1 MYPSWCTH
9 HPQGSRGTTEGGDG
23 LDIGFDEVPPQGR
36 TSRGRLRPVENGVH
50 MGVSALSGGVVVG
63 WTEFGELYRGVAPR
77 LAVFAMT
84 LGADRD
90 RAADLAQ
97 ESLVA
102 LWRRWDDV
110 PGTPRTFAHILT
122 VRADRE
128 PVDDATAPDGPLRF
142 PLAPQHD
149 AVLAGLAQLAP
160 QERQTLAATF
170 DELPPEDVAQVL
182 RMRVDAVAPTVDA
195 AREALE
201 RLLDGQQAQPAYDA
215 LVADV
220 ASGMDLE
227 AGLALVRA
235 AAPQDDAAS
244 DGDAA
249 PEAPARRPA
258 AQVPEQLV
266 IDAMTGDRDA
276 VARLLELIRPLVARY
291 CRGKLG
297 PVDRSFLSADDVAQ
311 EVCLAVLGAL
321 PNYRVQ
327 GRPFL
332 AFVYGIAAHKVID
345 AHRAVS
351 RGRTDPVAD
360 VPDVVAGEAGPEQH
374 ALRGELSTQLRAL
387 LAELPE
393 KQREI
398 LVLRIVVGLSAEE
411 TAEIVGA
418 SAGAVRVAQHRAL
431 TRLRKTAPRSL
442 VQDQT

>member
-1 MYPSWCTH
+1 
-9 HPQGSRGTTEGGDG
+9 
-23 LDIGFDEVPPQGR
+23 
-36 TSRGRLRPVENGVH
+36 
-50 MGVSALSGGVVVG
+50 MGVSALSGGVVAG
-63 WTEFGELYRGVAPR
+63 WGEFGELYRGEAPR

-97 ESLVA
+97 ESLTA
-102 LWRRWDDV
+102 LWKRWDDV
-110 PGTPRTFAHILT
+110 PGAPRTFAHILT
-122 VRADRE
+122 LRADRQ
-128 PVDDATAPDGPLRF
+128 PADDDAVPGGPLRF
-142 PLAPQHD
+142 PLPREHD
-149 AVLAGLAQLAP
+149 AVLAGLAQLP
-160 QERQTLAATF
+160 LQERQTLAATF

-182 RMRVDAVAPTVDA
+182 QMRVDAVAPTADA

-220 ASGMDLE
+220 ALGMDLE

-235 AAPQDDAAS
+235 EAPPDVAAVAAEV
-244 DGDAA
+244 
-249 PEAPARRPA
+249 PETPARRPTT
-258 AQVPEQLV
+258 QVPEQLV
-266 IDAMTGDRDA
+266 IDAMTGDRAA

-345 AHRAVS
+345 AHRAVT
-351 RGRTDPVAD
+351 RGRSDPVAD
-360 VPDVVAGEAGPEQH
+360 VPDVVAGDAGPEQQ
-374 ALRGELSTQLRAL
+374 AMRGELSAQLRAL
-387 LAELPE
+387 LDELPE

>member
-1 MYPSWCTH
+1 
-9 HPQGSRGTTEGGDG
+9 
-23 LDIGFDEVPPQGR
+23 
-36 TSRGRLRPVENGVH
+36 
-50 MGVSALSGGVVVG
+50 MGVSALSGGVVAG
-63 WTEFGELYRGVAPR
+63 WSEFGELYRGEAPR

-97 ESLVA
+97 ESLAA
-102 LWRRWDDV
+102 LWQRWDDV
-110 PGTPRTFAHILT
+110 PGAPRTFARILT
-122 VRADRE
+122 LRADRD
-128 PVDDATAPDGPLRF
+128 PADHVPAAADGPLRF
-142 PLAPQHD
+142 PLAPRHD
-149 AVLAGLAQLAP
+149 AVLAGLAQLPA

-170 DELPPEDVAQVL
+170 DDLPPEDVAQVL
-182 RMRVDAVAPTVDA
+182 HMRVDAVGPTADA

-220 ASGMDLE
+220 ALGMDIE

-235 AAPQDDAAS
+235 ADPS
-244 DGDAA
+244 DAA
-249 PEAPARRPA
+249 PTEVAAVPEPGRRRPP
-258 AQVPEQLV
+258 AQIPDQLV
-266 IDAMTGDRDA
+266 ADAMTGDRDA
-276 VARLLELIRPLVARY
+276 VARLLEVIRPLVARY

-297 PVDRSFLSADDVAQ
+297 PVDRTFLSADDVAQ

-360 VPDVVAGEAGPEQH
+360 VPEGVASDVGPEQH
-374 ALRGELSTQLRAL
+374 AMRGELSAQLREL
-387 LAELPE
+387 LAELPD

-431 TRLRKTAPRSL
+431 TRLRKSAPRSL

>member
-1 MYPSWCTH
+1 
-9 HPQGSRGTTEGGDG
+9 
-23 LDIGFDEVPPQGR
+23 
-36 TSRGRLRPVENGVH
+36 
-50 MGVSALSGGVVVG
+50 MGVSALSGGVVAG
-63 WTEFGELYRGVAPR
+63 WSEFGDLYRGEAPR

-110 PGTPRTFAHILT
+110 PGAPRTFARILT
-122 VRADRE
+122 LRADRQ
-128 PVDDATAPDGPLRF
+128 PVDDPAPDGPLRF
-142 PLAPQHD
+142 PLAPRHD
-149 AVLAGLAQLAP
+149 AVLAGLAQLPAR
-160 QERQTLAATF
+160 ERQTLAATF
-170 DELPPEDVAQVL
+170 DDLPPEDVAQVL
-182 RMRVDAVAPTVDA
+182 RMRVDAVGPTADA
-195 AREALE
+195 AREQLE
-201 RLLDGQQAQPAYDA
+201 RLLDGEQAQPAYDA

-220 ASGMDLE
+220 ALGMDLE
-227 AGLALVRA
+227 AGLARVRA
-235 AAPQDDAAS
+235 EAS
-244 DGDAA
+244 SDVAVAEVAAA
-249 PEAPARRPA
+249 PEAPTRRA
-258 AQVPEQLV
+258 SVQVPEQLV
-266 IDAMTGDRDA
+266 IDAMSGDRAA

-345 AHRAVS
+345 AHRAVT
-351 RGRTDPVAD
+351 RGRSDPVAD

-374 ALRGELSTQLRAL
+374 AMRGELSAQLRAL
-387 LAELPE
+387 LDELPE

>member
-1 MYPSWCTH
+1 
-9 HPQGSRGTTEGGDG
+9 
-23 LDIGFDEVPPQGR
+23 
-36 TSRGRLRPVENGVH
+36 
-50 MGVSALSGGVVVG
+50 MGVSALSGGVVAG
-63 WTEFGELYRGVAPR
+63 WGEFGELYRGEAPR

-97 ESLVA
+97 ESLTA

-110 PGTPRTFAHILT
+110 PGAPRTFAHILT
-122 VRADRE
+122 LRADRE
-128 PVDDATAPDGPLRF
+128 PADDEAAPGGPLRF
-142 PLAPQHD
+142 PLPREHD
-149 AVLAGLAQLAP
+149 AVLAGLAQLSP
-160 QERQTLAATF
+160 QERQTLAATS

-182 RMRVDAVAPTVDA
+182 QMRVDAVAPTADA

-220 ASGMDLE
+220 AQGMDLE

-235 AAPQDDAAS
+235 EAPPEVAAVDPEVPQ
-244 DGDAA
+244 
-249 PEAPARRPA
+249 APARRPA
-258 AQVPEQLV
+258 TQVPEQLV

-345 AHRAVS
+345 AHRAVT
-351 RGRTDPVAD
+351 RGRSDPVAD
-360 VPDVVAGEAGPEQH
+360 VPDVVAGDVGPEQH
-374 ALRGELSTQLRAL
+374 AMRGELSAQLRAL
-387 LAELPE
+387 LDELPE